1 MSAAQRQDTS
11 TLLIRKV
18 LKNKAISTVKA
29 MNAEK

>member
-1 MSAAQRQDTS
+1 MSAAQRQD